1 MEDFCLCWVKP
12 LTEPLATQDGLVIG
26 LMFLFLIEKQEKEA
40 REKEEGNK
48 QENKKVRQEHDELL
62 LSCVLLLW
70 DRKPA
75 W

>member
-1 MEDFCLCWVKP
+1 ML
-12 LTEPLATQDGLVIG
+12 
-26 LMFLFLIEKQEKEA
+26 LFFVEKQEKEA

-62 LSCVLLLW
+62 LNYVLLLW
-70 DRKPA
+70 ERKPA

>member
-12 LTEPLATQDGLVIG
+12 FTQPLATQDGLIIG
-26 LMFLFLIEKQEKEA
+26 LLLFLIEKQEKEA

-48 QENKKVRQEHDELL
+48 QENKKVRQEYDELL
-62 LSCVLLLW
+62 LSYVLILW
-70 DRKPA
+70 DKKPV

>member
-1 MEDFCLCWVKP
+1 M
-12 LTEPLATQDGLVIG
+12 ATQDGLIIG
-26 LMFLFLIEKQEKEA
+26 LMLLFFVEKQEKEA

-62 LSCVLLLW
+62 LNYVLLLW
-70 DRKPA
+70 ERKPA

>member
-1 MEDFCLCWVKP
+1 M
-12 LTEPLATQDGLVIG
+12 TTQDGLLIG
-26 LMFLFLIEKQEKEA
+26 LMLLFLIEKQEKEA

-48 QENKKVRQEHDELL
+48 QENKKVRQERNELIL
-62 LSCVLLLW
+62 L

>member
-1 MEDFCLCWVKP
+1 M
-12 LTEPLATQDGLVIG
+12 TTQDGLLIG
-26 LMFLFLIEKQEKEA
+26 LMLLFLIEKQEKEA

-48 QENKKVRQEHDELL
+48 QENKKVRQEHDELI
-62 LSCVLLLW
+62 LW

>member
-12 LTEPLATQDGLVIG
+12 FTQPLTTLDVLMIG
-26 LMFLFLIEKQEKEA
+26 LLLFLIEKQEKEA
-40 REKEEGNK
+40 REKEEGSK

-62 LSCVLLLW
+62 LSYVLLLW
-70 DRKPA
+70 DKKPA